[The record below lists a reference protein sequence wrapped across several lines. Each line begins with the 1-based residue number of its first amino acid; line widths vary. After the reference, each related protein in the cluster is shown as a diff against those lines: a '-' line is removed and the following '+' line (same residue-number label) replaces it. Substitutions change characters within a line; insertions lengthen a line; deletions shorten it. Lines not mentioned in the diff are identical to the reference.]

1 MDTLQQYVS
10 RLSNKIRARG
20 RTFRP
25 TSPPLICPETGNHL
39 LSNGSV
45 LIEKRHGRK
54 YEIMHGIPLLVPDT
68 KATSSGRKPS
78 SELVAMIAKEYN
90 NSLDP
95 EAIRSILSTRFVF
108 RERWIQIESDQFID
122 RVINSSTA
130 VLSEASTDDNDV
142 DMTDVVLGDHRL
154 SCIFGLAEVPTST
167 EFSMNVTLRNG
178 GDKAIDSSGAF
189 PFLLGYHWSRDV
201 PGGQGFETLEG
212 HRTPL
217 LCSIMPGHSMTIPVA
232 IATPSVGG
240 SYRLD
245 ITPLQENALWFTEA
259 SVAFDVQ
266 VSENAI
272 FPPPTSWRQTNVNRS
287 YNEDHVEALRL
298 AELWISDRFKE
309 RELNIV
315 EVGGNASPMI
325 AGLDY
330 ANRINFDVDPYGL
343 MIGKHANANHV
354 AAGHCYPVDFILAD
368 GLNLPIEDG
377 WADVI
382 CVFSA
387 FHHFPDPVALLR
399 SLETKLSANGLIL
412 LMCEPVGH
420 VHRSG
425 IDDGYLAELRK
436 GVNEQSFALWE
447 YDQIFEKSHLTT
459 YQSQLDGGSL
469 KVALCRRDPVLQ
481 D

>member
-1 MDTLQQYVS
+1 MDTLRQYFS
-10 RLSNKIRARG
+10 RLTNKLRARSSA
-20 RTFRP
+20 FRP
-25 TSPPLICPETGNHL
+25 TLPPLICPETGNEL
-39 LSNGSV
+39 VSNGSV

-54 YEIMHGIPLLVPDT
+54 YDIMHGIPLLVPGT
-68 KATSSGRKPS
+68 KATVVGQPPGSDLA
-78 SELVAMIAKEYN
+78 EVIAREYN
-90 NSLDP
+90 NAIDL
-95 EAIRSILSTRFVF
+95 EAIRSVLSTRFIF

-122 RVINSSTA
+122 RVFNSSQVA
-130 VLSEASTDDNDV
+130 PSGAQADAIDI
-142 DMTDVVLGDHRL
+142 DMLDVVQGDHSL
-154 SCIFGLAEVPTST
+154 SCIFDLEKVPTSA

-178 GDKAIDSSGAF
+178 GDRAIDSSGAY
-189 PFLLGYHWSRDV
+189 PFLIGYRWSRDIG
-201 PGGQGFETLEG
+201 GGQDPETLEG

-232 IATPSVGG
+232 ITTPGKEG

-245 ITPLQENALWFTEA
+245 ITPLQENALWFTDA
-259 SVAFDVQ
+259 SISFNVQ
-266 VSENAI
+266 VSDNAV
-272 FPPPTSWRQTNVNRS
+272 FPPPSSWRQTHVNRS

-298 AELWISDRFKE
+298 ADLWISDRFTG

-325 AGLDY
+325 AGLDFT
-330 ANRINFDVDPYGL
+330 NRINFDVDPYGL

-354 AAGHCYPVDFILAD
+354 AVGGSYPVDFVLAD
-368 GLNLPIEDG
+368 GLNLPINDG

-387 FHHFPDPVALLR
+387 FHHFPDPTELLR
-399 SLETKLSANGLIL
+399 HFETKLSENGLIL

-447 YDQIFEKSHLTT
+447 YDQIFEKSHLAV
-459 YQSQLDGGSL
+459 YRSQLDSGSL
-469 KVALCRRDPVLQ
+469 KVALCRREP
-481 D
+481 

>member
-1 MDTLQQYVS
+1 MDTLRQYFS
-10 RLSNKIRARG
+10 RLTNRVRVRG

-25 TSPPLICPETGNHL
+25 TSPPLICPETGNRL

-54 YEIMHGIPLLVPDT
+54 YEIMHGIPLLVPET
-68 KATSSGRKPS
+68 KANSSGRKPS
-78 SELVAMIAKEYN
+78 SELVAMIAKEYDN
-90 NSLDP
+90 TLDP

-122 RVINSSTA
+122 RVFNSSK
-130 VLSEASTDDNDV
+130 VLPEALADATDV
-142 DMTDVVLGDHRL
+142 DMINVVPGDHRL
-154 SCIFGLAEVPTST
+154 SCIFDLEEVPTST
-167 EFSMNVTLRNG
+167 DFSMNVTLRNG
-178 GDKAIDSSGAF
+178 GDEAIDSSGPY
-189 PFLLGYHWSRDV
+189 PFLIGHRWSRDI
-201 PGGQGFETLEG
+201 PGGQALETVEG

-232 IATPSVGG
+232 IATPAAGG

-245 ITPLQENALWFTEA
+245 IMPLQENALWFTDA
-259 SVAFDVQ
+259 GVAFNVQ
-266 VSENAI
+266 VSDNAV
-272 FPPPTSWRQTNVNRS
+272 FPPPTSWRQTNVKRS
-287 YNEDHVEALRL
+287 YNEDHIEALRL
-298 AELWISDRFKE
+298 AELWISDRFVG

-330 ANRINFDVDPYGL
+330 ANRLNFDVDPYGL
-343 MIGKHANANHV
+343 MIGRHANANHV
-354 AAGHCYPVDFILAD
+354 AAGGCYPVDFILAD

-377 WADVI
+377 WADAI

-387 FHHFPDPVALLR
+387 FHHFPDPVELLR
-399 SLETKLSANGLIL
+399 SLESKLSSNGLIL

-447 YDQIFEKSHLTT
+447 YDQIFEKSHLTI
-459 YQSQLDGGSL
+459 YRSQLDAGSL
-469 KVALCRRDPVLQ
+469 KVALCRKEP
-481 D
+481 